1 MIGIIAFVLIT
12 NMSNLFTL
20 DSAVPSSNKLF
31 VYCNMTI
38 ESSVASIL
46 SLVII
51 RTYLPFILMLTLNI
65 IVFIRLRRSKLRV
78 TSHNTSSHS
87 NQANTSVT
95 THLSH
100 TRLIPHLT
108 NKQTKF
114 IVSTLFIDLT
124 FVVFYTPLTAY
135 FSISISSI
143 INMNA
148 NWDPLN
154 TAYIELFSN
163 ITQLFAYAYS
173 VSLFFIF
180 VLLNRYFRQEFIDF
194 FRFQRILSIFSNN
207 NSNRN
212 YAITKSSN

>member
-20 DSAVPSSNKLF
+20 DSVVPSSNKLF

-38 ESSVASIL
+38 EASVASIL

-65 IVFIRLRRSKLRV
+65 IVFIRLKRSKQKV
-78 TSHNTSSHS
+78 TSHSTSSHS
-87 NQANTSVT
+87 NQTNVSVSN
-95 THLSH
+95 LPH

-143 INMNA
+143 INLDA

-154 TAYIELFSN
+154 RAYIELFSN

-194 FRFQRILSIFSNN
+194 FRFQRILSIFQTS
-207 NSNRN
+207 
-212 YAITKSSN
+212 T

>member
-1 MIGIIAFVLIT
+1 MVGIIAFVLIT

-20 DSAVPSSNKLF
+20 ESDVPSSNKRF

-38 ESSVASIL
+38 EASVASIL

-65 IVFIRLRRSKLRV
+65 IVFIRLKRSKLKV
-78 TSHNTSSHS
+78 SSHNTSSHS
-87 NQANTSVT
+87 NQTNVSVT
-95 THLSH
+95 HSPH

-143 INMNA
+143 INMDA
-148 NWDPLN
+148 NWDQLN

-180 VLLNRYFRQEFIDF
+180 VLLNRYFRQELIDL
-194 FRFQRILSIFSNN
+194 FRFQRILSIFSD
-207 NSNRN
+207 NSN
-212 YAITKSSN
+212 